1 MALYSIDKLL
11 NQILSQPQWEKQRRY
26 HELTKFWYQVVNHK
40 IAQHTRP
47 VSLKDDV
54 LFIATSSSSWSQDL
68 NLQRRSLIIKINRR
82 VESPIKDLHFA
93 SVKWYQ
99 NQSISLD
106 EEDNNKEHPST
117 IFPEFSFN
125 LLPADNPQ
133 EALKKW
139 LEIIKKR
146 AITWEICPR
155 CQTNCPEGEL
165 KRWGICA
172 VCFQQENS
180 SKNLEFRM

>member
-26 HELTKFWYQVVNHK
+26 HELTKFWYQVINHRV
-40 IAQHTRP
+40 AQHTRP
-47 VSLKDDV
+47 VSLRDEI

-82 VESPIKDLHFA
+82 IESPIKDLHFA
-93 SVKWYQ
+93 PVKWYQ
-99 NQSISLD
+99 NQPISVD
-106 EEDNNKEHPST
+106 EEDDNKKHPST

-133 EALKKW
+133 EALEKW

-146 AITWEICPR
+146 ATTWEICPR

-180 SKNLEFRM
+180 SKNLQFRM

>member
-99 NQSISLD
+99 NHSISLD